1 MSSMRLVLLA
11 ASAKR
16 KHYCLAGRKWHED
29 ETHLWIRPVGNSLPD
44 DNDALT
50 TREIQFKDYRIP
62 QVLDVVDVHL
72 LRKANHPVQAENFLI
87 DTSFRWKKVG
97 TLPVN
102 KLDQFV
108 EYPDTLWFNPQQ
120 HYGVND
126 CFPSQLINGQTN
138 SLYFIIIEDL
148 VIRVSHSSYNRRKR
162 YHGLFEYNQINYKI
176 SITDTII
183 YSTYGQKE
191 DGDYHYGKCYATL
204 SMAPFSERNECYK
217 FLAALI
223 KIQD

>member
-16 KHYCLAGRKWHED
+16 KHYCLAGRKWHEG

-50 TREIQFKDYRIP
+50 TGEIQFIDYKIP
-62 QVLDVVDVHL
+62 QLLDVVEVNL
-72 LRKANHPVQAENFLI
+72 LRKANHPVQGENFLI
-87 DTSFRWKKVG
+87 DTSFRWEKVG
-97 TLPVN
+97 TIPVN

-108 EYPDTLWFNPQQ
+108 EYPDTLWFNPKQ
-120 HYGVND
+120 HDGVND
-126 CFPSQLINGQTN
+126 RFPYHLIHGQTN
-138 SLYFIIIEDL
+138 SLYFILIENL
-148 VIRVSHSSYNRRKR
+148 VIRVSHSSYDGRKR
-162 YHGLFEYNQINYKI
+162 YHGLFEYNKINYKL
-176 SITDTII
+176 SITDTKI
-183 YSTYGQKE
+183 YSTYGQKA

-204 SMAPFSERNECYK
+204 SMALFRERNECYK

-223 KIQD
+223 KI